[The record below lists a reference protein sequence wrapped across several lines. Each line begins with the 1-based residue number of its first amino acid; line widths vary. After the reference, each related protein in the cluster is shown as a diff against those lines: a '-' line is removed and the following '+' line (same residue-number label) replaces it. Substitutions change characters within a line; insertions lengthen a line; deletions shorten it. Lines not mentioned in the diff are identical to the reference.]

1 MIENVDSN
9 IILIIILKNNQKIL
23 FVINVALVRLK
34 TTLNLFKII
43 NS

>member
-43 NS
+43 S